1 MKKLNFV
8 YNYMTPNGPI
18 TNHAMPDLG
27 SLVGNVPQS
36 SKYFARAFKFFK
48 WVQVTLTCPF
58 WTNNEGPNNTD
69 AYTRHHTLPQEPFIY
84 DIGCQWPDGFFN
96 SLFVPNN
103 GIWDQ
108 ALHSKEITDR
118 LQAGTAW
125 VLFYA
130 EAEAWC
136 DKTMMDTINSYWDKL
151 DIPRT
156 SVIYMVNAPNAE
168 SLMQEWYGDNHVQMA
183 HMGFFRHQDYRTPYA
198 NLPKEYAPG
207 PRKKLFLCWNRN
219 MHTHR
224 IWLYLTLY
232 KRQLLDKFY
241 ISFPSKSIK
250 RTSDSFVTIANGCLT
265 NSSLDQGNKLKQLL
279 NITEQDVMDAGGS
292 LPKVLDSFDYHNVNI
307 INSSSGVE
315 EFYANSLIHVIPETE
330 FFGDFIHVTEKTWK
344 AINFLQPFIVLATPG
359 HLAYL
364 RSIGFKTFGDFW
376 DESYDDI
383 GDHCMRLKAIM
394 DVISQIAT
402 WTEAQQVE
410 FSHAVKP
417 IVDYNLTHYQTL
429 GPIESDAFVE
439 RFGVTS

>member
-1 MKKLNFV
+1 MKKLHFV

-18 TNHAMPDLG
+18 SNHAMPDVG
-27 SLVGNVPQS
+27 SLVGHVEHS
-36 SKYFARAFKFFK
+36 RKYFARAFKFFK
-48 WVQVTLTCPF
+48 WEQVKLHCPF

-84 DIGCQWPDGFFN
+84 DVGCVWPDGFFD
-96 SLFVPNN
+96 SLFVSNN

-108 ALHSKEITDR
+108 TLHSKEITDR

-130 EAEAWC
+130 EAEVWC
-136 DKTMMDTINSYWDKL
+136 DKSIMDNINRYWDKL
-151 DIPRT
+151 GIPRT

-168 SLMQEWYGDNHVQMA
+168 KLMQDWYGEDHVQMA
-183 HMGFFRHQDYRTPYA
+183 YMGLFRHQDYRTPYA
-198 NLPKEYAPG
+198 NLPKEYTPG

-232 KRQLLDKFY
+232 KRRLLDKFY
-241 ISFPSKSIK
+241 ISFPSKSTTKEESAFVHEAKCRLIESNFDQGK
-250 RTSDSFVTIANGCLT
+250 RL
-265 NSSLDQGNKLKQLL
+265 SSLL
-279 NITEQDVMDAGGS
+279 NMKEQDVMDAGGT
-292 LPKVLDSFDYHNVNI
+292 LPKVLDSFDLNDFNS
-307 INSSSGVE
+307 INSSGGVD
-315 EFYANSLIHVIPETE
+315 EFYANSLIHVVPETN
-330 FFGDFIHVTEKTWK
+330 FFSNIIHVTEKTWK

-383 GDHCMRLKAIM
+383 EDHCVRLSAVM
-394 DVISQIAT
+394 DVITKIST

-429 GPIESDAFVE
+429 GPIEADAFVE
-439 RFGVTS
+439 RFGV